1 MSKEKKQDKAVK
13 QVYET
18 ADLSKFKQLKGNRP
32 IKISKALRDSIAK
45 RGVLTEIKVN
55 RKMEVIDGQHRL
67 AVARELGL
75 PITYTF
81 DDSDID
87 VAELNSTSKSWKVED
102 YIHKYAESGYQSYK
116 QLLNLMTTYPSLRM
130 SSTISTALGYSSTAG
145 RKTDVVRDGAFR
157 FRNYKEY
164 VKFAQSY
171 QKFIDSTDF
180 RSNTQL
186 QGVYFLLYTLDSFNA
201 ERFTKK
207 VIAHDLASKL
217 VGVTSFPRLFRAFLD
232 VNNNRLKPKSPYWIS
247 VVTNELGEAVI
258 SGKFNNKL
266 LEAMPKIKLKD

>member
-32 IKISKALRDSIAK
+32 VKISKALRDSIAK

-116 QLLNLMTTYPSLRM
+116 QLLNLMSTYPALRV

-145 RKTDVVRDGAFR
+145 RKQMLYVMVRSVSVTIKNMSSLLSHIKSLLIQQILGQTHSCR
-157 FRNYKEY
+157 E
-164 VKFAQSY
+164 
-171 QKFIDSTDF
+171 FISCCI
-180 RSNTQL
+180 R
-186 QGVYFLLYTLDSFNA
+186 
-201 ERFTKK
+201 
-207 VIAHDLASKL
+207 
-217 VGVTSFPRLFRAFLD
+217 
-232 VNNNRLKPKSPYWIS
+232 
-247 VVTNELGEAVI
+247 
-258 SGKFNNKL
+258 
-266 LEAMPKIKLKD
+266 